1 METLSILFDIKK
13 RNPYEYIDKWE
24 QFSKTKVQKKK
35 KKKEFYSNVS
45 MEIIRFWIQTRKNS
59 LNRL

>member
-35 KKKEFYSNVS
+35 K
-45 MEIIRFWIQTRKNS
+45 IKN
-59 LNRL
+59 NFAVT

>member
-35 KKKEFYSNVS
+35 KEKRILQKLKHGKK
-45 MEIIRFWIQTRKNS
+45 
-59 LNRL
+59 

>member
-24 QFSKTKVQKKK
+24 QFSKKKLQKKKK
-35 KKKEFYSNVS
+35 KKKEFYSNLS
-45 MEIIRFWIQTRKNS
+45 MEKIRF
-59 LNRL
+59 

>member
-35 KKKEFYSNVS
+35 KRKKNFTV
-45 MEIIRFWIQTRKNS
+45 T
-59 LNRL
+59 

>member
-35 KKKEFYSNVS
+35 RKKKEFYSNLS
-45 MEIIRFWIQTRKNS
+45 MEKIRF
-59 LNRL
+59 

>member
-35 KKKEFYSNVS
+35 KKKKEFYSNLS
-45 MEIIRFWIQTRKNS
+45 MEKIRF
-59 LNRL
+59 

>member
-35 KKKEFYSNVS
+35 KRKEFYSNLS
-45 MEIIRFWIQTRKNS
+45 MEKNRF
-59 LNRL
+59 